1 MKTYE
6 IQVTVQ
12 HGYKY
17 TVEAEDSNQA
27 LNKYY
32 DWNGVT
38 EVRNEVIEETV
49 DYVEEIDD
57 EEV

>member
-17 TVEAEDSNQA
+17 LVEAEDADHA
-27 LNKYY
+27 LDKYY

-49 DYVEEIDD
+49 DYVQEIDD
-57 EEV
+57 E